1 MYRKHWFQGYGWSIR
16 NRDSKTSRFR
26 VRFEKKSSKQRGG
39 DYWLTGPIKYCEWNR
54 CEFIFNVTIHTA
66 KTLVF
71 LFKYFKASK
80 MYIVRG
86 EMGIGNNLR
95 VYFEWIFV
103 LFRDTLD
110 VVKQSA
116 ALCLLR
122 LFRTDPSVIPS
133 GRFLVFKDGHRKK
146 WRIGRMDIWMSGHWR
161 D

>member
-1 MYRKHWFQGYGWSIR
+1 MSPWPCNVSQTLVPRIWLKHSEPRFQNFSFQGKVW
-16 NRDSKTSRFR
+16 
-26 VRFEKKSSKQRGG
+26 EKVFQTEGGG

-86 EMGIGNNLR
+86 ERGIGNNLR

-146 WRIGRMDIWMSGHWR
+146 WRIGRMDI
-161 D
+161 